1 MHATEI
7 ILIFRSKMH
16 INLNLAMVF
25 LLQEDRFSKCDTCV
39 KINGLLER
47 MGSRA
52 DPDIKKRKQ
61 EHLKVVE

>member
-7 ILIFRSKMH
+7 ILTLNSRMH
-16 INLNLAMVF
+16 INLAMVF

-39 KINGLLER
+39 KVNGLLER

-52 DPDIKKRKQ
+52 DPDIMKRKQ